1 MHTLKKLPVEVTYL
15 DILKTVAIIL
25 MIIDHIGYYFFP
37 ENDWFRAIGRACVPV
52 WFFLIG
58 YANTRELPNRLLIA
72 ALILA
77 LADLI
82 LFQRV
87 FSLNILVSF
96 IFLRLTLDYIML
108 YLLRSR
114 YIYVLGFILTSL
126 FFYGTNMVIE
136 YGTLGI
142 TLAALGYITRHK
154 NKIMAD
160 TFFKQR
166 II

>member
-1 MHTLKKLPVEVTYL
+1 MKTLKKLPVEVTYL

-37 ENDWFRAIGRACVPV
+37 ENYWFRAIGRACVPV

-96 IFLRLTLDYIML
+96 IIQSYAPYGIGQNLKTKSKILQFPKLGKFGYFLRKD
-108 YLLRSR
+108 
-114 YIYVLGFILTSL
+114 
-126 FFYGTNMVIE
+126 N
-136 YGTLGI
+136 
-142 TLAALGYITRHK
+142 
-154 NKIMAD
+154 
-160 TFFKQR
+160 
-166 II
+166 

>member
-1 MHTLKKLPVEVTYL
+1 M

-37 ENDWFRAIGRACVPV
+37 ENYWFRAIGRACVPV

-96 IFLRLTLDYIML
+96 IIQSYAPYGIGQNLKTKSKILQFPKLGKFGYFLRKD
-108 YLLRSR
+108 
-114 YIYVLGFILTSL
+114 
-126 FFYGTNMVIE
+126 N
-136 YGTLGI
+136 
-142 TLAALGYITRHK
+142 
-154 NKIMAD
+154 
-160 TFFKQR
+160 
-166 II
+166 